1 MFDSRLVS
9 VLQAAKLIG
18 GRGCSFNC
26 KIAID
31 ALGIA
36 LSGFE
41 QLFDDTVFPSTL
53 EVVFIWLDVDGEQ
66 AAIMWGEF
74 VANIVKGI
82 DSSVFSRLDRQRL
95 PLFIYPLFDGVCLA
109 CHTSAVGI
117 INHFHDNRV

>member
-41 QLFDDTVFPSTL
+41 QLFGDAVYLPSLKVVFVRINMDSEQEGAVWSEVVAAIVEGIAGSVFPRPN
-53 EVVFIWLDVDGEQ
+53 V
-66 AAIMWGEF
+66 
-74 VANIVKGI
+74 
-82 DSSVFSRLDRQRL
+82 
-95 PLFIYPLFDGVCLA
+95 
-109 CHTSAVGI
+109 
-117 INHFHDNRV
+117 

>member
-36 LSGFE
+36 RSGFE
-41 QLFDDTVFPSTL
+41 KLFDDAVFPSTL
-53 EVVFIWLDVDGEQ
+53 KVVFVRLNMDSEQ
-66 AAIMWGEF
+66 ACTMWGEF

-82 DSSVFSRLDRQRL
+82 NGSVFPWLD
-95 PLFIYPLFDGVCLA
+95 G
-109 CHTSAVGI
+109 
-117 INHFHDNRV
+117 

>member
-41 QLFDDTVFPSTL
+41 QLFGDAVYLPSL
-53 EVVFIWLDVDGEQ
+53 KVVFVWLDVDGEQ
-66 AAIMWGEF
+66 ACTMWGEF

-82 DSSVFSRLDRQRL
+82 NGSVFPWLD
-95 PLFIYPLFDGVCLA
+95 G
-109 CHTSAVGI
+109 
-117 INHFHDNRV
+117 